1 MATTPE
7 GRVKAAICKLLD
19 AYAPD
24 VYYFKPAANGYG
36 RAGIP
41 DVIICCNGR
50 MIAVECKTRGNNPT
64 PLQQRELTRIEA
76 AGGITLVLN
85 EDNIDVVRVLLH
97 SLKAGRPV

>member
-7 GRVKAAICKLLD
+7 GKVKAVLCKLLD
-19 AYAPD
+19 AYSPD

-41 DVIICCNGR
+41 DVIVCCNGR

-64 PLQQRELTRIEA
+64 PLQQRELTHIEA
-76 AGGITLVLN
+76 AGGITVVLN
-85 EDNIDVVRVLLH
+85 EDNIAVMHVLLH
-97 SLKAGRPV
+97 SLKARRPI